1 MKDDD
6 FEERY
11 NDALLRHRRLV
22 PRMER
27 LIATVKTVKDRAHYV
42 DEAAVMRM
50 RLKMLRDE
58 GYFMEPELRD
68 ALFDLVLAQISLF
81 QVVTSLTT
89 TAQPTTQV

>member
-11 NDALLRHRRLV
+11 DDALLRRRRLA

-27 LIATVKTVKDRAHYV
+27 LIATAETVKEIAHYV

-50 RLKMLRDE
+50 RLKILRDE

-68 ALFDLVLAQISLF
+68 ALFDIVLAQISLF
-81 QVVTSLTT
+81 EVIAPPTP

>member
-11 NDALLRHRRLV
+11 DDALLRHRRLA

-27 LIATVKTVKDRAHYV
+27 LIATAETVKEIAHYV

-50 RLKMLRDE
+50 RLKILRDE

-68 ALFDLVLAQISLF
+68 ALFDIVLAQIDLF
-81 QVVTSLTT
+81 EVIAPPTPI
-89 TAQPTTQV
+89 AQPITQV

>member
-11 NDALLRHRRLV
+11 DDALLRYQCLAL
-22 PRMER
+22 RMER
-27 LIATVKTVKDRAHYV
+27 LIATAETVKEIAHYV

-50 RLKMLRDE
+50 RLKILRDE

-68 ALFDLVLAQISLF
+68 ALFDIVLAQIDLF
-81 QVVTSLTT
+81 EVIAPPTP

>member
-11 NDALLRHRRLV
+11 DDALLRHRRLV

-27 LIATVKTVKDRAHYV
+27 LIATAETVKEIAHYV

-50 RLKMLRDE
+50 RLKILRDE

-68 ALFDLVLAQISLF
+68 ALFDIVLAQIDLF
-81 QVVTSLTT
+81 EVIAPPTP
-89 TAQPTTQV
+89 TAQSTTQV

>member
-11 NDALLRHRRLV
+11 DDALLRHRRLA
-22 PRMER
+22 PRMEW
-27 LIATVKTVKDRAHYV
+27 LIATAETVKEIAHYV

-50 RLKMLRDE
+50 RLKILRDE

-68 ALFDLVLAQISLF
+68 ALFDIVLAQIDLF
-81 QVVTSLTT
+81 EVIAPPTP

>member
-11 NDALLRHRRLV
+11 DDALLRYRRLA

-27 LIATVKTVKDRAHYV
+27 LIATAETVKEIAHYV

-50 RLKMLRDE
+50 RLKILRDE

-68 ALFDLVLAQISLF
+68 ALFDIVLAQIDLF
-81 QVVTSLTT
+81 EVIAPPTP
-89 TAQPTTQV
+89 TAQPITQV

>member
-11 NDALLRHRRLV
+11 DDALLRHRRLA

-27 LIATVKTVKDRAHYV
+27 LIATAETVKEIAHYV

-50 RLKMLRDE
+50 RLKILRDE

-68 ALFDLVLAQISLF
+68 ALFDIVLAQIDLF
-81 QVVTSLTT
+81 EVIAPPTPTP
-89 TAQPTTQV
+89 QPPTQV

>member
-11 NDALLRHRRLV
+11 DDALLRHRRLA

-27 LIATVKTVKDRAHYV
+27 LIATAETVKEIAHYV

-50 RLKMLRDE
+50 RLKILRDE

-68 ALFDLVLAQISLF
+68 ALFDIVLAQIDLF
-81 QVVTSLTT
+81 EVIAPLTP

>member
-6 FEERY
+6 FEKRY
-11 NDALLRHRRLV
+11 DDALLRHRRLE

-27 LIATVKTVKDRAHYV
+27 LIATAETVKEIAHYV

-50 RLKMLRDE
+50 RLKILRDE

-68 ALFDLVLAQISLF
+68 ALFDIVLAQIDLF
-81 QVVTSLTT
+81 EVIAPPTP

>member
-11 NDALLRHRRLV
+11 DDALLRHRRLA

-27 LIATVKTVKDRAHYV
+27 LIATAETVKEIAHYV

-50 RLKMLRDE
+50 RLKILRDE

>member
-6 FEERY
+6 FKERY
-11 NDALLRHRRLV
+11 DDALLRHQRLV

-27 LIATVKTVKDRAHYV
+27 LIATAKTVKDRAHYV

-89 TAQPTTQV
+89 TAQTHTQV

>member
-6 FEERY
+6 FKERY
-11 NDALLRHRRLV
+11 DDALLRHQRLV

-27 LIATVKTVKDRAHYV
+27 LIATTKTVKDRAHYV

-50 RLKMLRDE
+50 RLKILRDE

>member
-11 NDALLRHRRLV
+11 DDALLRLRRLA

-27 LIATVKTVKDRAHYV
+27 LIATAETVKEIAHYV

-50 RLKMLRDE
+50 RLKILRDE

-68 ALFDLVLAQISLF
+68 ALFDIVLAQIDLF
-81 QVVTSLTT
+81 EVIAPPTP

>member
-6 FEERY
+6 FEKRY
-11 NDALLRHRRLV
+11 DDALLRHRRLE

-27 LIATVKTVKDRAHYV
+27 LIATAETVKNIAHYV

-50 RLKMLRDE
+50 RLNE

-68 ALFDLVLAQISLF
+68 ALFDIVLAQISLF
-81 QVVTSLTT
+81 EVVTSLTT

>member
-1 MKDDD
+1 MRDDD

-11 NDALLRHRRLV
+11 DDALLRHRRLA

-27 LIATVKTVKDRAHYV
+27 LIATAKTVKEIAHYV

-50 RLKMLRDE
+50 RLKILRDE

-68 ALFDLVLAQISLF
+68 ALFDIVLAQISLF
-81 QVVTSLTT
+81 QVVTSRTT

>member
-11 NDALLRHRRLV
+11 DDALLRHRRLA

-27 LIATVKTVKDRAHYV
+27 LIATAETVKEIAHYV

-50 RLKMLRDE
+50 RLKILRDE
-58 GYFMEPELRD
+58 GYFMEPEL
-68 ALFDLVLAQISLF
+68 AQIDLF
-81 QVVTSLTT
+81 EVIAPPTP

>member
-6 FEERY
+6 FEERCD
-11 NDALLRHRRLV
+11 DALLRLQRLA
-22 PRMER
+22 PRIEQ
-27 LIATVKTVKDRAHYV
+27 LIDTAETVKEVAHYV

-50 RLKMLRDE
+50 RLKILRDE

-68 ALFDLVLAQISLF
+68 ALFDIVLAQIDLF
-81 QVVTSLTT
+81 EVVAPPTP

>member
-11 NDALLRHRRLV
+11 NDALLRHRSLV

-27 LIATVKTVKDRAHYV
+27 LIATAKTVKDRAHYV

-50 RLKMLRDE
+50 RLKILRDE

>member
-11 NDALLRHRRLV
+11 DGTLLRLRRLA
-22 PRMER
+22 PRIER
-27 LIATVKTVKDRAHYV
+27 LIDTSETVKEVAHYV

-50 RLKMLRDE
+50 RLKLLRDE

-68 ALFDLVLAQISLF
+68 ALFDIVLAQIDLF
-81 QVVTSLTT
+81 EAIAPPTP

>member
-11 NDALLRHRRLV
+11 DDALLRHRRLA

-27 LIATVKTVKDRAHYV
+27 LISTAETVKEIAHYV

-50 RLKMLRDE
+50 RLKILRDE

-68 ALFDLVLAQISLF
+68 ALFEIVLAQIDLF
-81 QVVTSLTT
+81 EVVAPPTP

>member
-11 NDALLRHRRLV
+11 DDALLRHRRLA

-27 LIATVKTVKDRAHYV
+27 LIATAETVKEIAHYV

-50 RLKMLRDE
+50 RLKILRDE

-68 ALFDLVLAQISLF
+68 ALFDIVLAQIDLF
-81 QVVTSLTT
+81 EVIAPPTP
-89 TAQPTTQV
+89 TA

>member
-11 NDALLRHRRLV
+11 DDALLRYRRLE

-27 LIATVKTVKDRAHYV
+27 LIATAETVKEIAHYV

-50 RLKMLRDE
+50 RLKILRDE

-68 ALFDLVLAQISLF
+68 ALFDIVLAQIDLF
-81 QVVTSLTT
+81 EVVAPPTP

>member
-11 NDALLRHRRLV
+11 DDALLRYQCLA

-27 LIATVKTVKDRAHYV
+27 LIATAETVKEIAHYV

-50 RLKMLRDE
+50 RLKILRDE

-68 ALFDLVLAQISLF
+68 ALFDIVLAQIDLF
-81 QVVTSLTT
+81 EVIAPPTP
-89 TAQPTTQV
+89 TAQPITQV

>member
-11 NDALLRHRRLV
+11 DDALLRHRRLA

-27 LIATVKTVKDRAHYV
+27 LIATAETAKEIAHYV

-50 RLKMLRDE
+50 RLKILRDE

-68 ALFDLVLAQISLF
+68 ALFDIVLAQIDLF
-81 QVVTSLTT
+81 EVIAPLTT

>member
-11 NDALLRHRRLV
+11 DDALLRHRRLA

-27 LIATVKTVKDRAHYV
+27 LIATAETVKEIAHYV

-50 RLKMLRDE
+50 RLKILRDE

-68 ALFDLVLAQISLF
+68 ALFDIVLAQIDLF
-81 QVVTSLTT
+81 EVIAAPTP

>member
-11 NDALLRHRRLV
+11 DDALLRLQRLA
-22 PRMER
+22 PRIER
-27 LIATVKTVKDRAHYV
+27 LIDTAETVKEIAHYV

-50 RLKMLRDE
+50 RLKILRDE

-68 ALFDLVLAQISLF
+68 ALFDIVLAQISLF
-81 QVVTSLTT
+81 EVVTSLTT

>member
-11 NDALLRHRRLV
+11 DDALLRHRRLA

-27 LIATVKTVKDRAHYV
+27 LIATAETVKEIAHYV

-50 RLKMLRDE
+50 RLKILRDE

-68 ALFDLVLAQISLF
+68 ALFDIVLAQIDLF
-81 QVVTSLTT
+81 EVIAPPTP
-89 TAQPTTQV
+89 TAQPITQV

>member
-11 NDALLRHRRLV
+11 DDALLRHRRLA
-22 PRMER
+22 PRIER
-27 LIATVKTVKDRAHYV
+27 LIDTAETVKEIAHYV

-50 RLKMLRDE
+50 RLKILRDE

-68 ALFDLVLAQISLF
+68 ALFNIVLAQIDLF
-81 QVVTSLTT
+81 EVIAPPTP

>member
-11 NDALLRHRRLV
+11 DDALLRHRRLA

-27 LIATVKTVKDRAHYV
+27 LIATAETVKEIAHYV

-50 RLKMLRDE
+50 RLKIFRDE

-68 ALFDLVLAQISLF
+68 ALFDIVLAQIDLF
-81 QVVTSLTT
+81 EVIAPPTP

>member
-11 NDALLRHRRLV
+11 DDALLRHRRLE

-27 LIATVKTVKDRAHYV
+27 LIATAETVKNIAHYV

-50 RLKMLRDE
+50 RLKILRDE

-68 ALFDLVLAQISLF
+68 ALFDIVLAQIDLF
-81 QVVTSLTT
+81 EVIAPPTP